1 MVTSGPT
8 VLEASSILAASTTFP
23 VSPGDDRHVAVSL
36 LPMDSTSFM
45 PSTET
50 VFERQGENTM
60 VVNMGPQHPST
71 HGVLRVVCELDGETI
86 VQCKCQIGYLHTGM
100 EKEAEFQQY
109 HKCTVMTDRMD
120 YLNANG
126 NNLAHALAVEKLLG
140 CEIPRRGSYLR
151 VILAELS
158 RIASHCVW
166 LGTHALD
173 LGAMTPFFYIMQ
185 QREMILDMFEMF
197 SGVRMM
203 PSWIVPGGL
212 RGDMPDG
219 FDKKLRQ
226 FLDEFPGEL
235 QIVENLLVE
244 NPIWMERTQNV
255 GVLTGREALE
265 LGCSGP
271 IARGSGVAWDLRK
284 SNPYCCYEEFDFQV
298 PIGQAGDVYDRFIV
312 RIAEMK
318 ESCKILRQAIEGL
331 PEGPY
336 NTDDRKVAPPPRHE
350 LDNSMESLIHHFK
363 LYTEGFHPP
372 VGEAYA
378 GIEGSKGELGFYIV
392 SDGTNKPYRWHER
405 PSSFMN
411 LKSLEVLAVGR
422 LIADVIAII
431 GSIDIVLGEID
442 R

>member
-1 MVTSGPT
+1 M
-8 VLEASSILAASTTFP
+8 STHTFI
-23 VSPGDDRHVAVSL
+23 
-36 LPMDSTSFM
+36 

-50 VFERQGENTM
+50 VFERTGENTM
-60 VVNMGPQHPST
+60 IVNMGPQHPST
-71 HGVLRVVCELDGETI
+71 HGVLRVILELEGETI
-86 VQCKCQIGYLHTGM
+86 IQAKCVIGYLHTGM
-100 EKEAEFQQY
+100 EKEAESQTYQ
-109 HKCTVMTDRMD
+109 KCVVMTDRMD

-140 CEIPRRGSYLR
+140 IEIPRRGNYLR

-185 QREMILDMFEMF
+185 QRELILDMFEMF

-212 RGDMPDG
+212 RGDMPVE
-219 FDKKLRQ
+219 FPTRLRA
-226 FLDEFPGEL
+226 FLDQFGEEL

-244 NPIWMERTQNV
+244 NPIWKERTMGV
-255 GVLTGREALE
+255 GILSARETLE

-284 SNPYCCYEEFDFQV
+284 SNPYSSYEEFNFMIPV
-298 PIGQAGDVYDRFIV
+298 GETGDVYDRFLV
-312 RIAEMK
+312 RIAEMR
-318 ESCKILRQAIEGL
+318 ESAKIIRQAIDGL
-331 PEGPY
+331 PEGPW
-336 NTDDRKVAPPPRHE
+336 NAIDRKVVPPSRHE
-350 LDNSMESLIHHFK
+350 LDNSMEAVIHHFK
-363 LYTEGFHPP
+363 LWTEGFRPP
-372 VGEAYA
+372 IGEAYA
-378 GIEGSKGELGFYIV
+378 AVEGSKGELGFYIV

-411 LKSLEVLAVGR
+411 LKALEVLAVGR
-422 LIADVIAII
+422 LIADLIAII
-431 GSIDIVLGEID
+431 GSVDIVLGEID

>member
-1 MVTSGPT
+1 MAGK
-8 VLEASSILAASTTFP
+8 TFI
-23 VSPGDDRHVAVSL
+23 
-36 LPMDSTSFM
+36 

-50 VFERQGENTM
+50 VFQRTGESTM

-71 HGVLRVVCELDGETI
+71 HGVLRIICELEGETI
-86 VQCKCQIGYLHTGM
+86 IKAQCVIGYLHTGM

-109 HKCTVMTDRMD
+109 HKCVVMTDRMD
-120 YLNANG
+120 YMNANG

-140 CEIPRRGSYLR
+140 CQIPKRAQYLR
-151 VILAELS
+151 VVLAELS

-185 QREMILDMFEMF
+185 QRELILDLFEMF

-212 RGDMPDG
+212 RGDVPEG
-219 FDKKLRQ
+219 FEERLLAFQ
-226 FLDEFPGEL
+226 ANFLDELGT
-235 QIVENLLVE
+235 VEDLLVE
-244 NPIWMERTQNV
+244 NPIWKERTQGV
-255 GVLTGREALE
+255 GVLTGAEALA

-271 IARGSGVAWDLRK
+271 IARGSGVPFDLRK
-284 SNPYCCYEEFDFQV
+284 AQPYSSYEDFDFKV
-298 PIGQAGDVYDRFIV
+298 PIGTKGDVYDRFLV
-312 RIAEMK
+312 RLAEMR
-318 ESCKILRQAIEGL
+318 ESNTIITQAMANL
-331 PEGPY
+331 PEGS
-336 NTDDRKVAPPPRHE
+336 NWTDDRKVAPPPRAE
-350 LDNSMESLIHHFK
+350 LDTSMESLIHHFK
-363 LYTEGFHPP
+363 LYTEGYKVP

-378 GIEGSKGELGFYIV
+378 AVEGSKGELGFYVV
-392 SDGTNKPYRWHER
+392 SDGSAMPYRWHER

-411 LKSLEVLAVGR
+411 LKSLEVLAKGR
-422 LIADVIAII
+422 LIADLIAII

>member
-1 MVTSGPT
+1 MAQDHQT
-8 VLEASSILAASTTFP
+8 AQ
-23 VSPGDDRHVAVSL
+23 
-36 LPMDSTSFM
+36 SFM

-50 VFERQGENTM
+50 VFERTGENTM
-60 VVNMGPQHPST
+60 IVNMGPQHPST
-71 HGVLRVVCELDGETI
+71 HGVLRVICELEGEII
-86 VQCKCQIGYLHTGM
+86 VQCKCVIGYLHTGM

-109 HKCTVMTDRMD
+109 HKCVVMTDRMD

-140 CEIPRRGSYLR
+140 CEIPKRGQYLR

-173 LGAMTPFFYIMQ
+173 LGAMTPFFYIMT
-185 QREMILDMFEMF
+185 QRESILDMFEMF

-219 FDKKLRQ
+219 FAEKLNA
-226 FLDEFPGEL
+226 FLEEFPKEL
-235 QIVENLLVE
+235 QVVENLLVE
-244 NPIWMERTQNV
+244 NPIWKERTYDI
-255 GVLTGREALE
+255 GVLTAQEALE

-271 IARGSGVAWDLRK
+271 IARASGVAWDLRK
-284 SNPYCCYEEFDFQV
+284 SNPYSSYEDFDFQIPV
-298 PIGQAGDVYDRFIV
+298 GSRGDVYDRFLV

-318 ESCKILRQAIEGL
+318 ESCKILRQALDGL

-336 NTDDRKVAPPPRHE
+336 NTSDRKIA
-350 LDNSMESLIHHFK
+350 
-363 LYTEGFHPP
+363 

-392 SDGTNKPYRWHER
+392 SDGSNRPYRWHER

-411 LKSLEVLAVGR
+411 LKSLEVLSIGR
-422 LIADVIAII
+422 MIADVIAII

>member
-1 MVTSGPT
+1 MSQ
-8 VLEASSILAASTTFP
+8 TFI
-23 VSPGDDRHVAVSL
+23 
-36 LPMDSTSFM
+36 

-50 VFERQGENTM
+50 VFEKTGENTM
-60 VVNMGPQHPST
+60 IVNMGPQHPST
-71 HGVLRVVCELDGETI
+71 HGVLRVICELEGETI
-86 VQCKCQIGYLHTGM
+86 VTAKCVIGYLHTGM
-100 EKEAEFQQY
+100 EKEAEYQTY
-109 HKCTVMTDRMD
+109 HKCVVMTDRMD

-126 NNLAHALAVEKLLG
+126 NNLAHALAIEKLLG
-140 CEIPRRGSYLR
+140 CEIPKRGQYLR

-185 QREMILDMFEMF
+185 QREMVLDMFEMF

-212 RGDMPDG
+212 RGDMPAG
-219 FDKKLRQ
+219 FEVKLRK
-226 FLDEFPGEL
+226 FLAEFPKEL
-235 QIVENLLVE
+235 AVVENLLVE
-244 NPIWMERTQNV
+244 NPIWKERTQGV
-255 GVLTGREALE
+255 GVISGPEALA

-271 IARGSGVAWDLRK
+271 IARASGVAFDLRK
-284 SNPYCCYEEFDFQV
+284 QQPYCSYEDFDFMI
-298 PIGQAGDVYDRFIV
+298 PIGDVGDVYDRFLV
-312 RIAEMK
+312 RIQEMK
-318 ESCKILRQAIEGL
+318 ESAKILQQAIDGL
-331 PEGPY
+331 PSGPY
-336 NTDDRKVAPPPRHE
+336 NTLDRKIAPPPREE
-350 LDNSMESLIHHFK
+350 LDSSMESVIHHFK
-363 LYTEGFHPP
+363 LYTEGFRAP

-378 GIEGSKGELGFYIV
+378 GIEGSKGELGFYV
-392 SDGTNKPYRWHER
+392 VGDGTNRPYRWHER

-411 LKSLEVLAVGR
+411 LKALEVMAVGR

>member
-1 MVTSGPT
+1 M
-8 VLEASSILAASTTFP
+8 STQ
-23 VSPGDDRHVAVSL
+23 A
-36 LPMDSTSFM
+36 FM

-50 VFERQGENTM
+50 IFQKTGENTM

-71 HGVLRVVCELDGETI
+71 HGVLRVICELEGEVI
-86 VQCKCQIGYLHTGM
+86 IKAVCVIGYLHTGM
-100 EKEAEFQQY
+100 EKEAEYQQY
-109 HKCTVMTDRMD
+109 HKCVVMTDRMD

-140 CEIPRRGSYLR
+140 CEIPKRAQYLR

-166 LGTHALD
+166 LGTHGLD

-185 QREMILDMFEMF
+185 QRENILDMFEMF

-219 FDKKLRQ
+219 FAGKLNK
-226 FLDEFPGEL
+226 FLADFPGEL
-235 QIVENLLVE
+235 DVVENLLVE
-244 NPIWMERTQNV
+244 NPIWKERTFDV
-255 GVLTGREALE
+255 GVLTAQQCLE

-284 SNPYCCYEEFDFQV
+284 SNPYSSYEDFDFAIPV
-298 PIGQAGDVYDRFIV
+298 GKRGDVYDRFLV

-318 ESCKILRQAIEGL
+318 ESCKIIRQALDGL
-331 PEGPY
+331 PEGDFR
-336 NTDDRKVAPPPRHE
+336 TSDRKIAPPPREE
-350 LDNSMESLIHHFK
+350 LDTSMESLIHHFK

-378 GIEGSKGELGFYIV
+378 AVEGSKGELGFYIV
-392 SDGTNKPYRWHER
+392 SDGSNRPYRWHER

-411 LKSLEVLAVGR
+411 LKALEVLAVGR

>member
-1 MVTSGPT
+1 MTLLGPSVWGARAEPRGGALGT
-8 VLEASSILAASTTFP
+8 VGAGILSFNMSSQIDHT
-23 VSPGDDRHVAVSL
+23 V
-36 LPMDSTSFM
+36 M

-50 VFERQGENTM
+50 VFERIGENTM

-71 HGVLRVVCELDGETI
+71 HGVLRVICELDGETI
-86 VQCKCQIGYLHTGM
+86 VQCKCVIGYLHTGM
-100 EKEAEFQQY
+100 EKEAEYQQY
-109 HKCTVMTDRMD
+109 NKCVVMTDRMD

-140 CEIPRRGSYLR
+140 CEVPRRAQYLR

-166 LGTHALD
+166 LGTHGLD

-185 QREMILDMFEMF
+185 QREYILDMFEMF

-212 RGDMPDG
+212 RGDMPEG
-219 FDKKLRQ
+219 FEIKVNK
-226 FLDEFPGEL
+226 FLAEFPGEL
-235 QIVENLLVE
+235 DVVEQLLVE
-244 NPIWMERTQNV
+244 NPIWMERTQGV
-255 GVLTGREALE
+255 GVLSGKEALE

-284 SNPYCCYEEFDFQV
+284 SNPYSAYEEFDFKIPV
-298 PIGQAGDVYDRFIV
+298 GKTGDVYDRFLV

-318 ESCKILRQAIEGL
+318 ESAKIIRQAMDGL
-331 PEGPY
+331 PDGPWI
-336 NTDDRKVAPPPRHE
+336 TSDRKIAPPPRHE
-350 LDNSMESLIHHFK
+350 LDTSMESLIHHFK
-363 LYTEGFHPP
+363 LYTEGYHVPA
-372 VGEAYA
+372 GEAYA

-392 SDGTNKPYRWHER
+392 SDGSNRPYRWHER

-411 LKSLEVLAVGR
+411 LKSLEVLSVGR
-422 LIADVIAII
+422 LLADVIAII

>member
-1 MVTSGPT
+1 MSQH
-8 VLEASSILAASTTFP
+8 TFI
-23 VSPGDDRHVAVSL
+23 
-36 LPMDSTSFM
+36 

-50 VFERQGENTM
+50 VFERTGENTM
-60 VVNMGPQHPST
+60 IVNMGPQHPST
-71 HGVLRVVCELDGETI
+71 HGVLRVICELEGEVI
-86 VQCKCQIGYLHTGM
+86 VQCKSIIGYLHTGM
-100 EKEAEFQQY
+100 EKEAEYQTY
-109 HKCTVMTDRMD
+109 HKCVVMTDRMD

-126 NNLAHALAVEKLLG
+126 NNLAHALAVEKLLEI
-140 CEIPRRGSYLR
+140 EIPKRGQYLR

-166 LGTHALD
+166 LGTHGLD

-185 QREMILDMFEMF
+185 QRELVLDLFEMF
-197 SGVRMM
+197 AGVRMM

-212 RGDMPDG
+212 RGDMPEG
-219 FDKKLRQ
+219 FEFKLRK
-226 FLDEFPGEL
+226 FLEGFPPEL
-235 QIVENLLVE
+235 DAVEGLLVE
-244 NPIWMERTQNV
+244 NPIWKERTQGV
-255 GVLTGREALE
+255 GVMTGAQALE

-271 IARGSGVAWDLRK
+271 IARASGVALDLRK
-284 SNPYCCYEEFDFQV
+284 SNPYCSYGDFDFQI
-298 PIGQAGDVYDRFIV
+298 PIGQVGDVYDRFLV

-318 ESCKILRQAIEGL
+318 ESVKIIQQAIDGL
-331 PEGPY
+331 PDGPI
-336 NTDDRKVAPPPRHE
+336 NSSNRRVVPPPRHE
-350 LDNSMESLIHHFK
+350 LDNSMESVIHHFK
-363 LYTEGFHPP
+363 IYTDGFRVP

-392 SDGTNKPYRWHER
+392 SDGTQRPYRWHER

-411 LKSLEVLAVGR
+411 LKALEVLAIGR

>member
-1 MVTSGPT
+1 MSQ
-8 VLEASSILAASTTFP
+8 ASTFQPT
-23 VSPGDDRHVAVSL
+23 AV
-36 LPMDSTSFM
+36 
-45 PSTET
+45 TE
-50 VFERQGENTM
+50 FQRIGENTM
-60 VVNMGPQHPST
+60 VVNIGPQHPST
-71 HGVLRVVCELDGETI
+71 HGVLRLIVELEGETI
-86 VQCKCQIGYLHTGM
+86 IQCKCVIGYLHTGM
-100 EKEAEFQQY
+100 EKEAEYQTYQ
-109 HKCTVMTDRMD
+109 KCVVMTDRMD

-140 CEIPRRGSYLR
+140 VEIPKRGQYLR

-173 LGAMTPFFYIMQ
+173 LGAMSPFFYIMQ
-185 QREMILDMFEMF
+185 QREQVLDMFEMF

-212 RGDMPDG
+212 RGDMPEG
-219 FDKKLRQ
+219 FEVKLRK
-226 FLDEFPGEL
+226 FLKEFPSEL
-235 QIVENLLVE
+235 GMVEDLLVE
-244 NPIWMERTQNV
+244 NPIWKERTQNV
-255 GVLTGREALE
+255 GILTGKEALE

-271 IARGSGVAWDLRK
+271 IARASGVAWDLRK
-284 SNPYCCYEEFDFQV
+284 SNPYSSYEDFDFQIPV
-298 PIGQAGDVYDRFIV
+298 GEVGDVYDRFLV

-318 ESCKILRQAIEGL
+318 ESAKILQQALDNL
-331 PEGPY
+331 PEGPW
-336 NTDDRKVAPPPRHE
+336 NTIDRKVAPPPRHE
-350 LDNSMESLIHHFK
+350 LDNSMESVIHHFK
-363 LYTEGFHPP
+363 LWTEGFRPP

-392 SDGTNKPYRWHER
+392 SDGSNRPYRWHER

-411 LKSLEVLAVGR
+411 LKSLEVLSVGR

>member
-1 MVTSGPT
+1 
-8 VLEASSILAASTTFP
+8 
-23 VSPGDDRHVAVSL
+23 
-36 LPMDSTSFM
+36 MDSTSFM

-50 VFERQGENTM
+50 VFERQGEHTM

-86 VQCKCQIGYLHTGM
+86 VQAKCQIGYLHTGM
-100 EKEAEFQQY
+100 EKEAEYQQY

-219 FDKKLRQ
+219 FEAKLRA
-226 FLDEFPGEL
+226 FLDEFPKEL

-255 GVLTGREALE
+255 GVLSAREALE

-298 PIGQAGDVYDRFIV
+298 PIGQTGDVYDRFIV

-318 ESCKILRQAIEGL
+318 ESCKILRQAIDGL
-331 PEGPY
+331 PEGPW
-336 NTDDRKVAPPPRHE
+336 NTSDRKVAPPPRYE

>member
-1 MVTSGPT
+1 MSVLAGAEPVSGPRGCST
-8 VLEASSILAASTTFP
+8 IEGMSQASTFQPT
-23 VSPGDDRHVAVSL
+23 AA
-36 LPMDSTSFM
+36 
-45 PSTET
+45 TE
-50 VFERQGENTM
+50 FQRIGENTM
-60 VVNMGPQHPST
+60 VVNIGPQHPST
-71 HGVLRVVCELDGETI
+71 HGVLRLIVELEGETI
-86 VQCKCQIGYLHTGM
+86 IQCKCVIGYLHTGM
-100 EKEAEFQQY
+100 EKEAEYQTYQ
-109 HKCTVMTDRMD
+109 KCVVMTDRMD

-140 CEIPRRGSYLR
+140 VEIPKRGQYLR

-173 LGAMTPFFYIMQ
+173 LGAMSPFFYIMQ
-185 QREMILDMFEMF
+185 QREQVLDMFEMF

-212 RGDMPDG
+212 RGDMPEG
-219 FDKKLRQ
+219 FDVKLRK
-226 FLDEFPGEL
+226 FLKEFPSEL
-235 QIVENLLVE
+235 GMVEDLLVE
-244 NPIWMERTQNV
+244 NPIWKERTQNV
-255 GVLTGREALE
+255 GVLTAQQTLE

-271 IARGSGVAWDLRK
+271 IARASGVAWDLRK
-284 SNPYCCYEEFDFQV
+284 SNPYSSYEDFDFQIPV
-298 PIGQAGDVYDRFIV
+298 GEVGDVYDRFLV

-318 ESCKILRQAIEGL
+318 ESARILQQAIDNL
-331 PEGPY
+331 PEGPW
-336 NTDDRKVAPPPRHE
+336 NTLDRKVAPPPRHE
-350 LDNSMESLIHHFK
+350 LDNSMESVIHHFK
-363 LYTEGFHPP
+363 LWTEGFRPP

-392 SDGTNKPYRWHER
+392 SDGSNRPYRWHER

-411 LKSLEVLAVGR
+411 LKSLEVLSVGR

>member
-1 MVTSGPT
+1 MSQASPFVPT
-8 VLEASSILAASTTFP
+8 AASEFQ
-23 VSPGDDRHVAVSL
+23 RI
-36 LPMDSTSFM
+36 
-45 PSTET
+45 
-50 VFERQGENTM
+50 GENTM

-71 HGVLRVVCELDGETI
+71 HGVLRLIVELEGETI
-86 VQCKCQIGYLHTGM
+86 IQCRCVIGYLHTGM
-100 EKEAEFQQY
+100 EKEAEFQTYQ
-109 HKCTVMTDRMD
+109 KCVVMTDRMD

-140 CEIPRRGSYLR
+140 CEIPKRGQYLR

-158 RIASHCVW
+158 RLASHCVW

-185 QREMILDMFEMF
+185 QRELILDLFEMF
-197 SGVRMM
+197 AGVRMM

-219 FDKKLRQ
+219 FDTRLNAFLRD
-226 FLDEFPGEL
+226 FLEEL
-235 QIVENLLVE
+235 KVLEDLLVE
-244 NPIWMERTQNV
+244 NPIWKERTMGV
-255 GVLTGREALE
+255 GVLTGKEALE
-265 LGCSGP
+265 IGCSGP
-271 IARGSGVAWDLRK
+271 IARASGIAWDLRK
-284 SNPYCCYEEFDFQV
+284 SNPYSSYEDFDFMIPV
-298 PIGQAGDVYDRFIV
+298 GSVGDCYDRFLV

-318 ESCKILRQAIEGL
+318 ESHKIISQAINNL
-331 PEGPY
+331 PDGPWC
-336 NTDDRKVAPPPRHE
+336 TLDRKIAPPPREE
-350 LDNSMESLIHHFK
+350 LDSSMESVIHHFK
-363 LYTEGFHPP
+363 LWTEGYRPP

-378 GIEGSKGELGFYIV
+378 GIEGSKGELGFYVV

-411 LKSLEVLAVGR
+411 LKSLEVMAVGK
-422 LIADVIAII
+422 LISDVIAII

>member
-1 MVTSGPT
+1 MSQ
-8 VLEASSILAASTTFP
+8 ASTFQPT
-23 VSPGDDRHVAVSL
+23 A
-36 LPMDSTSFM
+36 
-45 PSTET
+45 STE
-50 VFERQGENTM
+50 FQRIGENTM
-60 VVNMGPQHPST
+60 VVNIGPQHPST
-71 HGVLRVVCELDGETI
+71 HGVLRLIVELEGETI
-86 VQCKCQIGYLHTGM
+86 IQCKCVIGYLHTGM
-100 EKEAEFQQY
+100 EKEAEFQTY
-109 HKCTVMTDRMD
+109 HKCVVMTDRMD

-140 CEIPRRGSYLR
+140 CEIPKRGQYLR

-173 LGAMTPFFYIMQ
+173 LGAMSPFFYIMQ
-185 QREMILDMFEMF
+185 QREMILDLFEMF
-197 SGVRMM
+197 AGVRMM

-219 FDKKLRQ
+219 FEPRLRKFLRE
-226 FLDEFPGEL
+226 FLDELKVLED
-235 QIVENLLVE
+235 LLVE
-244 NPIWMERTQNV
+244 NPIWKERTMNV
-255 GVLTGREALE
+255 GVLTGQQCLE

-271 IARGSGVAWDLRK
+271 IARASGVAWDLRK
-284 SNPYCCYEEFDFQV
+284 SNPYCSYEDFDFMV
-298 PIGQAGDVYDRFIV
+298 PVGSVGDVYDRFLV

-318 ESCKILRQAIEGL
+318 ESHKILQQAIDGL
-331 PEGPY
+331 PSGPW
-336 NTDDRKVAPPPRHE
+336 NTLDRKIAPPPREE
-350 LDNSMESLIHHFK
+350 LDSSMESVIHHFK
-363 LYTEGFHPP
+363 LWTEGFRPP

-411 LKSLEVLAVGR
+411 LKSLEVLSEGR
-422 LIADVIAII
+422 MISDVIAII

>member
-1 MVTSGPT
+1 MSTS
-8 VLEASSILAASTTFP
+8 
-23 VSPGDDRHVAVSL
+23 
-36 LPMDSTSFM
+36 SFM

-50 VFERQGENTM
+50 VFQKIGENTM
-60 VVNMGPQHPST
+60 VVNLGPQHPST
-71 HGVLRVVCELDGETI
+71 HGVLRIICELEGETI
-86 VQCKCQIGYLHTGM
+86 IQCKCVIGYLHTGM
-100 EKEAEFQQY
+100 EKEAEYQQY
-109 HKCTVMTDRMD
+109 NKCVVMTDRMD

-140 CEIPRRGSYLR
+140 CEIPKRGQYLR

-158 RIASHCVW
+158 RLASHLVW

-173 LGAMTPFFYIMQ
+173 LGAMTPFFYLMQ

-197 SGVRMM
+197 AGVRMM

-219 FDKKLRQ
+219 FSEKLYA
-226 FLDEFPGEL
+226 FLKQFPGEL
-235 QIVENLLVE
+235 AVVENLLVE
-244 NPIWMERTQNV
+244 NPIWKERTYDV
-255 GVLTGREALE
+255 GTLSAEQALS

-271 IARGSGVAWDLRK
+271 ILRASGIPFDLRK
-284 SNPYCCYEEFDFQV
+284 ATPYSSYEDFEFKV
-298 PIGQAGDVYDRFIV
+298 AVGSRGDVFDRFLV

-318 ESCKILRQAIEGL
+318 ESASIIKQAIDNL
-331 PEGPY
+331 PSGPWS
-336 NTDDRKVAPPPRHE
+336 TLDRKIVPPPRAE

-363 LYTEGFHPP
+363 LYTEGYRPA

-392 SDGTNKPYRWHER
+392 SDGSNRPDRWHER
-405 PSSFMN
+405 PSSLMN
-411 LKSLEVLAVGR
+411 LKSLEILAIGR
-422 LIADVIAII
+422 QLSDLVAII

>member
-1 MVTSGPT
+1 M
-8 VLEASSILAASTTFP
+8 SSDL
-23 VSPGDDRHVAVSL
+23 
-36 LPMDSTSFM
+36 FM

-50 VFERQGENTM
+50 VFERTGENTM
-60 VVNMGPQHPST
+60 IVNMGPQHPST
-71 HGVLRVVCELDGETI
+71 HGVLRVICELEGETI
-86 VQCKCQIGYLHTGM
+86 VRCKCVIGYLHTGM
-100 EKEAEFQQY
+100 EKEAEYQTY
-109 HKCTVMTDRMD
+109 HKCVVMTDRMD

-126 NNLAHALAVEKLLG
+126 NNLAHALAVEKLFGL
-140 CEIPRRGSYLR
+140 EVPRRGNYLR

-185 QREMILDMFEMF
+185 QREMVLDMFEMF

-212 RGDMPDG
+212 RGDIPDG
-219 FDKKLRQ
+219 FEVKLRN
-226 FLDEFPGEL
+226 FLVEFPKEL
-235 QIVENLLVE
+235 GVVESLLVE
-244 NPIWMERTQNV
+244 NPIWKERTIGV
-255 GVLTGREALE
+255 GVLSGAQALE

-271 IARGSGVAWDLRK
+271 IARASGVAWDLRK
-284 SNPYCCYEEFDFQV
+284 SNPYSSYEEFDFSIPV
-298 PIGQAGDVYDRFIV
+298 GHHGDVYDRFLV

-318 ESCKILRQAIEGL
+318 ESCKILKQAIDGL
-331 PEGPY
+331 PAGPF
-336 NTDDRKVAPPPRHE
+336 NSSDRKVVPPDRSE
-350 LDNSMESLIHHFK
+350 LDSSMEAVIHHFK
-363 LYTEGFHPP
+363 LFTEGFHPP

-378 GIEGSKGELGFYIV
+378 GIEGSKGELGFYVV
-392 SDGTNKPYRWHER
+392 SDGSNRPYRWHER

>member
-1 MVTSGPT
+1 MN
-8 VLEASSILAASTTFP
+8 ANSTI
-23 VSPGDDRHVAVSL
+23 
-36 LPMDSTSFM
+36 

-50 VFERQGENTM
+50 VFERIGENTM
-60 VVNMGPQHPST
+60 IVNMGPQHPST
-71 HGVLRVVCELDGETI
+71 HGVLRVICELDGETI
-86 VQCKCQIGYLHTGM
+86 IKCKCIIGYLHTGM
-100 EKEAEFQQY
+100 EKEAEFQTY

-126 NNLAHALAVEKLLG
+126 NNLAHALAIEKLCG
-140 CEIPRRGSYLR
+140 IEVPKRGQYLR

-185 QREMILDMFEMF
+185 QREMVLDMFEMF

-212 RGDMPDG
+212 RGDMPAG
-219 FDKKLRQ
+219 FETKLNA
-226 FLDEFPGEL
+226 FLEEFPKEL
-235 QIVENLLVE
+235 DVCENLLVE
-244 NPIWMERTQNV
+244 NPIWKERTYGV
-255 GVLTGREALE
+255 GVLTGAEALA

-271 IARGSGVAWDLRK
+271 IARASGVPFDLRK
-284 SNPYCCYEEFDFQV
+284 ATPYSSYEDFDFAIPV
-298 PIGQAGDVYDRFIV
+298 GHHGDVYDRFLV

-318 ESCKILRQAIEGL
+318 ESVKILRQALDGL
-331 PEGPY
+331 PSGPW
-336 NTDDRKVAPPPRHE
+336 NTVDRKFAPPPRHE
-350 LDNSMESLIHHFK
+350 LDSSMESLIHHFK
-363 LYTEGFHPP
+363 LYTEGFRAP
-372 VGEAYA
+372 VGEAYGA
-378 GIEGSKGELGFYIV
+378 VEGSKGELGFYV
-392 SDGTNKPYRWHER
+392 VGDGSNRPFRWHER

-411 LKSLEVLAVGR
+411 LKSLEVLSIGR

>member
-1 MVTSGPT
+1 MSQ
-8 VLEASSILAASTTFP
+8 ASSFI
-23 VSPGDDRHVAVSL
+23 
-36 LPMDSTSFM
+36 
-45 PSTET
+45 PSEATD
-50 VFERQGENTM
+50 FQRIGENTM
-60 VVNMGPQHPST
+60 LVNIGPQHPST
-71 HGVLRVVCELDGETI
+71 HGVLRLVVELEGETI
-86 VQCKCQIGYLHTGM
+86 IQCKCVIGYLHTGM
-100 EKEAEFQQY
+100 EKEAEYQQY
-109 HKCTVMTDRMD
+109 HKCVVMTDRMD

-140 CEIPRRGSYLR
+140 CEIPKRGQYLR

-212 RGDMPDG
+212 RGDMPAG
-219 FDKKLRQ
+219 FDLKLRN
-226 FLDEFPGEL
+226 FLRDFGPEL
-235 QIVENLLVE
+235 QVVEDLLVE
-244 NPIWMERTQNV
+244 NPIWKERTQGV
-255 GVLTGREALE
+255 GILTGQQCLE
-265 LGCSGP
+265 MGCSGP
-271 IARGSGVAWDLRK
+271 IARASGVAWDLRK
-284 SNPYCCYEEFDFQV
+284 SNPYSSYEDFDFSIPV
-298 PIGQAGDVYDRFIV
+298 GEVGDVYDRFLV

-318 ESCKILRQAIEGL
+318 ESCKILQQAIDGL
-331 PEGPY
+331 PSGPY
-336 NTDDRKVAPPPRHE
+336 NTLDRKIAPPPRHE
-350 LDNSMESLIHHFK
+350 LDNSMESVIHHFK
-363 LYTEGFHPP
+363 LHTEGFRPP

-378 GIEGSKGELGFYIV
+378 GIEGSKGELGFYVV
-392 SDGTNKPYRWHER
+392 SDGSNRPWRWHER

-411 LKSLEVLAVGR
+411 LKSLEVLSVGR
-422 LIADVIAII
+422 MIADVIAII

>member
-1 MVTSGPT
+1 MSH
-8 VLEASSILAASTTFP
+8 TFI
-23 VSPGDDRHVAVSL
+23 
-36 LPMDSTSFM
+36 

-50 VFERQGENTM
+50 IFQKTGENTM
-60 VVNMGPQHPST
+60 IVNMGPQHPST
-71 HGVLRVVCELDGETI
+71 HGVLRVILELEGETI
-86 VQCKCQIGYLHTGM
+86 IQSKCVIGYLHTGM
-100 EKEAEFQQY
+100 EKEAEYQTF
-109 HKCTVMTDRMD
+109 HKCVVMTDRMD
-120 YLNANG
+120 YLNASG

-140 CEIPRRGSYLR
+140 IEIPKRGDYLR

-173 LGAMTPFFYIMQ
+173 LGAMTPFFYVMQ

-212 RGDMPDG
+212 RGDIPEG
-219 FDKKLRQ
+219 FEVKLRD
-226 FLDEFPGEL
+226 FLAKFPGEL
-235 QIVENLLVE
+235 EVVENLLVE
-244 NPIWMERTQNV
+244 NPIWKERTQGV
-255 GVLTGREALE
+255 GILTGAQTLD

-271 IARGSGVAWDLRK
+271 IARASGIAFDLRK
-284 SNPYCCYEEFDFQV
+284 AQPYSSYEDFDFSIPV
-298 PIGQAGDVYDRFIV
+298 GAVGDVYDRFLV

-318 ESCKILRQAIEGL
+318 ESCKILQQAMDGL
-331 PEGPY
+331 PEGPW
-336 NTDDRKVAPPPRHE
+336 NTLDKKISPPTRTEMDR
-350 LDNSMESLIHHFK
+350 SMEAVIHHFK
-363 LYTEGFHPP
+363 LWTEGFRAP

-378 GIEGSKGELGFYIV
+378 AVEGSKGELGFYVIG
-392 SDGTNKPYRWHER
+392 DGSNRPYRWHER

-411 LKSLEVLAVGR
+411 LKALEVLAVGR